1 MEFPEP
7 SMKVKL
13 LPLFL
18 ITVNQMKL
26 YGFLKWFTTM
36 HKKLSVVDFM
46 LLIYWHKEWIRNKSV
61 MWEMQAEYFW
71 ALCGLSRPH

>member
-13 LPLFL
+13 LLLFL
-18 ITVNQMKL
+18 TTVNQMKL
-26 YGFLKWFTTM
+26 HGFLKWFTTTY
-36 HKKLSVVDFM
+36 KELCVVGCM
-46 LLIYWHKEWIRNKSV
+46 LLIYWYKEWIRNKCV

-71 ALCGLSRPH
+71 AMCGLSRPQ